1 MIGAAS
7 RRTRTLRSP
16 CSTSISVSS
25 LADRS
30 SASSRTRSVSTCI
43 ARSVS
48 PFGLAILRA
57 LFLFSGGRRGAPYA
71 NAGCRVQCEQISMP
85 PQAMD
90 SAARNGCNQALPAEL
105 LAGIGIGQM
114 DLDDRWFDRRHGVAQ
129 RHRCRGEPGGVEN
142 HGASLALMG
151 FVQPVDQLALMVGLA
166 SF

>member
-48 PFGLAILRA
+48 PFGLAILHS

-71 NAGCRVQCEQISMP
+71 NAGCRVQCEQISMRAN
-85 PQAMD
+85 AMD
-90 SAARNGCNQALPAEL
+90 SAARNGRNQALPAEL
-105 LAGIGIGQM
+105 LAGVGIGQM
-114 DLDDRWFDRRHGVAQ
+114 HLDDRRFDCRDRVAQ
-129 RHRCRGEPGGVEN
+129 RHRRMGEPAGVEN
-142 HGASLALMG
+142 PRPRLALMG
-151 FVQPVDQLALMVGLA
+151 FVQPVNQLALMV
-166 SF
+166 